1 MVLKGEEQGEAGM
14 LEEVMARKGDGER
27 CRRPGLKALLGSL
40 SRAWLASADVAS
52 RLEGARR
59 HAEEGRVPG
68 VKEGLGCP
76 R

>member
-1 MVLKGEEQGEAGM
+1 MVLKGEEQGEAGT

-40 SRAWLASADVAS
+40 SWAWLALAGVSS
-52 RLEGARR
+52 RLEASRR
-59 HAEEGRVPG
+59 HAEDGRVPG
-68 VKEGLGCP
+68 LKGGLGCP